1 VLNDAL
7 SIYFGDATLA
17 SAFVAVVHRQ
27 TADGVFQVNPV
38 REYRR
43 AEAAPTAV
51 G

>member
-1 VLNDAL
+1 
-7 SIYFGDATLA
+7 
-17 SAFVAVVHRQ
+17 VHRA

-38 REYRR
+38 REHRR